1 MRVINKHNH
10 TPAELTAWKRKNVEY
25 AAHVMAHGGLNYFLN
40 HSLSSAMFRRPK
52 LTSNPNELL
61 LYLSLFSDRLLNHV
75 IFSIDPK
82 IFDPSQRAVYTAIL
96 TIYSEKGKPDLIS
109 VTKQLSKKMHQ
120 PAAYLAGMFSQ
131 SDFDYYHMEELEY
144 ILINHFKTNQS

>member
-1 MRVINKHNH
+1 MRIINKYNH
-10 TPAELTAWKRKNVEY
+10 TPAELTTWKRKNISY
-25 AAHVMAHGGLNYFLN
+25 AAHVMVHGGLNYFLH
-40 HSLSSAMFRRPK
+40 HSLASAMFRRPK
-52 LTSNPNELL
+52 LTSNPNDLI

-75 IFSIDPK
+75 VFSVDPK

-96 TIYSEKGKPDLIS
+96 TLYSEKKKIDLIS

-120 PAAYLAGMFSQ
+120 PAAYLAGLFSQ
-131 SDFDYYHMEELEY
+131 SDFYYYHMEELEY